1 MHLNDVAEVISRQI
15 MTMSKLPQSRLAG
28 QFQLSA
34 KIFMLLKSGAPASF
48 QGYQDYRILCHLNC
62 KAASDIKIH

>member
-48 QGYQDYRILCHLNC
+48 
-62 KAASDIKIH
+62 